1 MIKRSKVI
9 MSFLCSI
16 ILSSCSLPLDLNE
29 SSEYNPRDLFSRDY
43 PFAKETAL
51 EVIRCLDSDDSEA
64 LKSLISDDVVLGCN
78 IDERI
83 NELFDFYK
91 GKSVSYERI
100 SSGIQ
105 SSEYRKDHY
114 QYKAIEIDI
123 DDILTDEN
131 ESYSLE
137 LWYVLVDDENPSQIG
152 ISKIFFRNDEGVPL
166 LKLTG
171 IQNEDN

>member
-1 MIKRSKVI
+1 MKVI
-9 MSFLCSI
+9 KIIASILCCI
-16 ILSSCSLPLDLNE
+16 TLTACNLLFDLNE
-29 SSEYNPRDLFSRDY
+29 SREYNPRDLFSRDY

-100 SSGIQ
+100 SSGIR

-114 QYKAIEIDI
+114 QYKVIDI
-123 DDILTDEN
+123 DIDNILTDEN
-131 ESYSLE
+131 ELYNLE
-137 LWYVLVDDENPSQIG
+137 LWYVLVDDESPSHIG
-152 ISKIFFRNDEGVPL
+152 LSEIVFRDNNGKPL
-166 LKLTG
+166 LDIFL
-171 IQNEDN
+171 DV